1 MVHLSVTHKKFK
13 TSKRLRDLN
22 SLLTSKK
29 AIKKQVLSKIFAF
42 NVFQQRL
49 LIFYVDAKV
58 HRLFFYHFVWL
69 FSLSLLLCI
78 DFKFAGLHHTK
89 DFNYISI
96 NHIHATYEQLFPLIH
111 SHSSSLYINTILL
124 EKMYQTIIFCC

>member
-58 HRLFFYHFVWL
+58 HRLFFIIL
-69 FSLSLLLCI
+69 CGSSLSLSCCVLISNLPVYI
-78 DFKFAGLHHTK
+78 TPR
-89 DFNYISI
+89 ISI
-96 NHIHATYEQLFPLIH
+96 IFQLITYMLRMNNFFRSFTLTLPLSTSI
-111 SHSSSLYINTILL
+111 
-124 EKMYQTIIFCC
+124 QFCWKKCIKQ

>member
-58 HRLFFYHFVWL
+58 HRLFFIIL
-69 FSLSLLLCI
+69 CGSSLSLLLYI

-111 SHSSSLYINTILL
+111 SSSLYINTILL

>member
-69 FSLSLLLCI
+69 FSLSLSCCVLISNLPVYI
-78 DFKFAGLHHTK
+78 TPR
-89 DFNYISI
+89 ISI
-96 NHIHATYEQLFPLIH
+96 IFQLITYMLRMNNFFRSFTLTLPLSTSI
-111 SHSSSLYINTILL
+111 
-124 EKMYQTIIFCC
+124 QFCWKKCIKQ